1 MPTTTSPPRRHPRAF
16 VLAACLAG
24 LIALAASGCAASAPS
39 TPSAP
44 AGPVDPTAPIA
55 VPVAE
60 IDCRTEG
67 TWMLP
72 DAPATPD
79 SSIPVPGRVPDGFE
93 PVAALRCTPLVPGAE
108 GIEGVE
114 AEAPVDDTDS
124 TAVVARVE
132 RFEGDL
138 DPLVTAL
145 AEPDDPVPT
154 DQVCTADL
162 ELVAPLW
169 LEDADGHL
177 IPVHSPR
184 DACGK
189 TKPAVH
195 DALAGLEVTSVSE
208 VTISVG

>member
-1 MPTTTSPPRRHPRAF
+1 MPTTTSPLRRHPRAF
-16 VLAACLAG
+16 AVAAGLAG
-24 LIALAASGCAASAPS
+24 LIALAASGCASNAPSGPSEPTAPS
-39 TPSAP
+39 TP
-44 AGPVDPTAPIA
+44 VVPIA
-55 VPVAE
+55 EPVAE

-72 DAPATPD
+72 DALATPD
-79 SSIPVPGRVPDGFE
+79 PSIPVPGRVPDGFE

-108 GIEGVE
+108 GIEAG
-114 AEAPVDDTDS
+114 APVDDTDP

-138 DPLVTAL
+138 DPLITAL

-154 DQVCTADL
+154 DQMCTADM

-169 LEDADGHL
+169 LEDADGLL
-177 IPVHSPR
+177 IPVHYPR

-208 VTISVG
+208 VTISAG